1 MAPISIPTLSLEKA
15 PFLQGLR
22 RDFNSVAEMLVVRAT
37 EIPDRPFVLF
47 YDRSITYAD
56 INDRANRVANYLKG
70 QGLAKGDV
78 VSIMI
83 PNAPEV
89 LEVMFGAQKIGAV
102 AGVINFTL
110 KGPEI
115 EYLLDDS
122 RPKVIFVAEECLPEL
137 NKALA
142 SSTAKPIVVVVA
154 PATPEGASPWEDFL
168 AGYPGTEALIPQAPD
183 DPFLLLYSSGTT
195 GHPKGIML
203 SNQGQLSICRDIARL
218 GLVSGED
225 VMLILLPMFHV
236 NPICVWT
243 FPMMFSGQT
252 ICIRKAFSPADFWP
266 SITENSVTI
275 LMGVPAMYNYVYHSI
290 DPNSIDRDRLKLR
303 YAFCGAA
310 PLSVELIKGFK
321 ERFDVD
327 IIEGYG
333 LTEGTGVTTANP
345 PLGTRKTGS
354 IGLPLSE
361 QQVCIM
367 DQDNRPQLDGQRGEI
382 CIQGSPVMMGY
393 LNNQTATSETLVDGW
408 LKTGDV
414 GYQDDEGYL
423 YIVDRIKDMINRG
436 GENIYPK
443 EIESVLAGHPAVV
456 DSAVIGVPDEALGE
470 RVKAI
475 VQVTDPSAITSEEV
489 IAYLKE
495 RLARQKIPEIVE
507 ITDSIPRSSTGKIL
521 KRELRRIEAEKK

>member
-1 MAPISIPTLSLEKA
+1 MT
-15 PFLQGLR
+15 
-22 RDFNSVAEMLVVRAT
+22 FNSVAEVLVTRAA

-47 YDRSITYAD
+47 YDRRITYAE
-56 INDRANRVANYLKG
+56 INDRANRVANYLKN
-70 QGLAKGDV
+70 QGVAQGDV

-89 LEVMFGAQKIGAV
+89 FEVMFGAQKIGAM

-115 EYLLDDS
+115 EYLLEDS
-122 RPKVIFVAEECLPEL
+122 RPKVIFVAEECRPEL
-137 NKALA
+137 DKALA
-142 SSTAKPIVVVVA
+142 SSSARPIVVTVA
-154 PATPEGASPWEDFL
+154 AASTDGSSAWDEFL
-168 AGYPGTEALIPQAPD
+168 AGYPNGEALVPQTPD

-195 GHPKGIML
+195 GHPKGILL
-203 SNQGQLSICRDIARL
+203 SNKGQLSICRDMARL

-236 NPICVWT
+236 NPISVWT
-243 FPMMFSGQT
+243 FPLMFCGQT
-252 ICIRKAFSPADFWP
+252 VCVRKAFSPVDFWP
-266 SITENSVTI
+266 AITENGVTI

-290 DPNSIDRDRLKLR
+290 DPNSIDRTRLKLR

-361 QQVCIM
+361 QKVRIM
-367 DQDNRPQLDGQRGEI
+367 GRDGSPAANGQRGEI
-382 CIQGSPVMMGY
+382 CVQGPPVMMGY
-393 LNNQTATSETLVDGW
+393 MNNPAATSETLVDGW
-408 LKTGDV
+408 LRTGDV

-423 YIVDRIKDMINRG
+423 YIVDRLKDMINRG

-443 EIESVLAGHPAVV
+443 EIESVLAGLQGVV

-475 VQVTDPSAITSEEV
+475 VQVADPTSLTSEEV
-489 IAYLKE
+489 IAFLSE
-495 RLARQKIPEIVE
+495 RLAKQKVPEIVE

-521 KRELRRIEAEKK
+521 KRQLREIEAAKKAQS